1 MYTML
6 SMFPSSISER
16 LSLHA
21 RHALKEAR
29 DIARYT
35 KSESIGSRHLIL
47 ALALEEGSL
56 GSILL
61 ENMGF
66 KKESLGKYCLKK
78 VSATKGKAPKVEKEL
93 DLPLSLEIQNVI
105 KRAFF
110 LASDHNYPYVG
121 TEHLLSALFESPD
134 TFLDALIETLKVD
147 TDKINTVI
155 ESHLHFEQF
164 PQMARMFDMPDFSTN
179 DRKDGSSTPFLDQYT
194 IDLAEEAKEH
204 PLPLIGREQELER
217 LMQILGRKE
226 KRNAILLGDPGVG
239 KTALVTAL
247 AERMAA
253 GKAGPLLRGKRVL
266 SLDLALLVAG
276 TSFRGEFETRIKE
289 LIKEVRNNSNL
300 ILFIDEIHALVG
312 TGNTQGGL
320 DAANILKPAL
330 ARGEIQCIGATTLAE
345 YKRHLEKDAA
355 LERRFQTVFLREPTP
370 EEALAILSSAKE
382 AYEIHH
388 QVIIPPETIEEA
400 VRLSVRYIPDRFL
413 PDKALD
419 LIDEASALVR
429 RRSEEERAR
438 ELPSLQILETKLHD
452 LNQEKSLLI
461 EKEEYDRAA
470 LLHKRL
476 RTLEKDLRAKTE
488 ATLDISKTSLG
499 IQSVTPRDILTV
511 LSHITHIPLDRLAP
525 ESPKKRLA
533 RLKQTLREQVI
544 GQESVNATILKLLTR
559 SLSPISDPKRPI
571 GSLLLLGPTGV
582 GKTHL
587 AKVLA
592 ENFFG
597 DEQALIRLDMSEF
610 MERHS
615 VAQILGAPAGYVG
628 YGEGGKLTEAVRRR
642 PYSIV
647 LFDEIEKAHPDIAN
661 ILLQI
666 LDEGHLTDAEGRRV
680 SFKNTLILL
689 TSNIGTASFTAN
701 AKIGF
706 GETNLSKTQIARFEL
721 TKQAVLQELKETLR
735 PELIARLDQVLVFNP
750 LGEKELEQIALLE
763 LEKVQSRL
771 KERGIELKIRAGV
784 AKVIVKESI
793 EKGEGARLIRKHVTE
808 HIESELAEKLIQSPL
823 SRRFTLT
830 LRHGRIE
837 IV

>member
-1 MYTML
+1 
-6 SMFPSSISER
+6 MFPSSISER

-35 KSESIGSRHLIL
+35 KSDVIESRHLIL

-66 KKESLGKYCLKK
+66 KKEALGKYCLKK
-78 VSATKGKAPKVEKEL
+78 SSIKSIKKEKAPEAKKNIN
-93 DLPLSLEIQNVI
+93 LPLSSEIQNVI

-110 LASDHNYPYVG
+110 LASEHSYPYVG
-121 TEHLLSALFESPD
+121 TEHLLGALFESPD
-134 TFLDALIETLKVD
+134 TFLDTLIKAIKIN
-147 TDKINTVI
+147 TDKIDTVI

-164 PQMARMFDMPDFSTN
+164 PQMARMFDMPEFTGN
-179 DRKDGSSTPFLDQYT
+179 EGKDGSSTPFLDQYT
-194 IDLAEEAKEH
+194 VDLALEAKEYPV
-204 PLPLIGREQELER
+204 PLVGRERELER

-247 AERMAA
+247 AKKMDA
-253 GKAGPLLRGKRVL
+253 GMAGPLLRGKRIL

-276 TSFRGEFETRIKE
+276 TSFRGEFETRVKE
-289 LIKEVRNNSNL
+289 LIKEVRGNANF

-330 ARGEIQCIGATTLAE
+330 ARGEIQCIGATTLTE

-370 EEALAILSSAKE
+370 DEAVNILNSAKE
-382 AYEIHH
+382 AYETHH
-388 QVIIPPETIEEA
+388 QVTIPKETIEEA

-429 RRSEEERAR
+429 RRSEEEQAQ
-438 ELPSLQILETKLHD
+438 ELPSLQILETKLED
-452 LNQEKSLLI
+452 LYREKSILI

-476 RTLEKDLRAKTE
+476 HILEKDLRAKTE
-488 ATLDISKTSLG
+488 ATLDISKTTLG
-499 IQSVTPRDILTV
+499 IQAVIPQDILTV
-511 LSHITHIPLDRLAP
+511 LSHITHIPLDQLSPEAP
-525 ESPKKRLA
+525 KARLA
-533 RLKQTLREQVI
+533 RLKKVLREQVI
-544 GQESVNATILKLLTR
+544 GQEAVNAKVLKLLTR
-559 SLSPISDPKRPI
+559 SLSPVSDPKRPI

-592 ENFFG
+592 ESFFG

-615 VAQILGAPAGYVG
+615 VAQIIGAPAGYVG

-647 LFDEIEKAHPDIAN
+647 LFDEIEKAHPDVAN

-680 SFKNTLILL
+680 SFKNTLILI
-689 TSNIGTASFTAN
+689 TSNIGTASFTQN
-701 AKIGF
+701 ASIGF
-706 GETNLSKTQIARFEL
+706 GETGLSKTREAQFEI
-721 TKQAVLQELKETLR
+721 TKQAVLRELKETLR
-735 PELIARLDQVLVFNP
+735 PELISRLDQVLVFNP
-750 LGEKELEQIALLE
+750 LGEKELEQITLLE
-763 LEKVQSRL
+763 LAKVQTRL
-771 KERGIELKIRAGV
+771 KEKGIELKFQATVPKI
-784 AKVIVKESI
+784 IVKENI
-793 EKGEGARLIRKHVTE
+793 ENGEGARLIRKYVAE
-808 HIESELAEKLIQSPL
+808 HIEGALAEKMINSPTTH
-823 SRRFTLT
+823 RFTLVA
-830 LRHGRIE
+830 RHGRIE
-837 IV
+837 IT